1 MKTVGN
7 MSEHMAQMNNKH
19 MLRFQFFIYLFL
31 FFVVVVL
38 WGMVSR

>member
-1 MKTVGN
+1 MKIVGN

-19 MLRFQFFIYLFL
+19 MPRFQFFIYLFL

-38 WGMVSR
+38 WVMVSR